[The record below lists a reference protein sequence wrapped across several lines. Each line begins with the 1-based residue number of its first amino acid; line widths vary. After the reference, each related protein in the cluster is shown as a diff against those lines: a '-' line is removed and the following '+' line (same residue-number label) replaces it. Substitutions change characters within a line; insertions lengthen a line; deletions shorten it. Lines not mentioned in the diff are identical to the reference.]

1 MKKSLKHGQTRA
13 LKRQAQNNIY
23 QPRPPQG
30 TSDIARGL
38 DLINLNTKRE
48 SKGN

>member
-1 MKKSLKHGQTRA
+1 MKKGLKYGQTRT

-23 QPRPPQG
+23 QPRPTQD

-38 DLINLNTKRE
+38 DLINLNTNRE